1 MELMR
6 AVHVP
11 AAGEQPRLD
20 RLPVP
25 EVAEGQ
31 VLVDVRAVGLN
42 GIDAGIASGM
52 LAAMLPHE
60 YPVVLGRDAAGVV
73 AAVGPGVEVVQVG
86 DEVFGH
92 LLMAPPIQAG
102 TLAEYALLPVAGI
115 AKKPAGL
122 DFASAAALPLAGA
135 AASAALD
142 ALDPEP
148 GQTVLVVGATGGVG
162 SYVVQMLAGR
172 GVSVLATGAPADTER
187 LTKLGAT
194 QVIDYTGGS
203 VTDQVRERYP
213 HGVDG
218 LVDLVSYAA
227 QNMPLAAVRSGG
239 RVASSMGAADEQA
252 LASAGV
258 TGTNIMATPTGDLI
272 AGLAEQVVT
281 GRLTVDVE
289 TILPLE
295 QAADG
300 IATIGAGQARGKIVV
315 RVSA

>member
-1 MELMR
+1 LIG
-6 AVHVP
+6 VK
-11 AAGEQPRLD
+11 
-20 RLPVP
+20 
-25 EVAEGQ
+25 
-31 VLVDVRAVGLN
+31 AVGLN
-42 GIDAGIASGM
+42 GLDAGIASGV
-52 LAAMLPHE
+52 LAGMLPHE
-60 YPVVLGRDAAGVV
+60 YPVVLGRDTAGVV
-73 AAVGPGVEVVQVG
+73 TAVGPGVDVVEVG

-92 LLMAPPIQAG
+92 ILLAPPIQSG

-135 AASAALD
+135 AASAAVD
-142 ALDPEP
+142 AIDPEP
-148 GQTVLVVGATGGVG
+148 GQTILVVGAAGGVG
-162 SYVVQMLAGR
+162 SYVVQMLSGR
-172 GVSVLATGAPADTER
+172 GVSVLATGTPADTER

-194 QVIDYTGGS
+194 QVIDYTETP
-203 VTDQVRERYP
+203 VTDQIRERYP
-213 HGVDG
+213 DGVDG

-227 QNMPLAAVRSGG
+227 DDLPLAAVRRGG

-258 TGTNIMATPTGDLI
+258 TGANIMAMPTGDLI

-289 TILPLE
+289 SILPLE

-315 RVSA
+315 RVAA